1 MRFINILCVTAAILF
16 MSSCADECYRVD
28 GNAVTVEVSDYKEGG
43 PRLVRL
49 EVMGEKVIRVS
60 ATPERKFADP
70 QSLVVMPSESDTPFE
85 VYEDDGLVAVA
96 TDCCNRFCA
105 TTGALSTW
113 LCQIVVLYPI
123 SG

>member
-16 MSSCADECYRVD
+16 MSSCTDECYRVD

-70 QSLVVMPSESDTPFE
+70 
-85 VYEDDGLVAVA
+85 
-96 TDCCNRFCA
+96 
-105 TTGALSTW
+105 
-113 LCQIVVLYPI
+113 
-123 SG
+123 